1 MVTRDAVCLATDIFP
16 DEVGKKKCLLV
27 HLGGYL
33 FSVAQGHLHMATVT
47 QIFDVVIMSSDM
59 GCIVTNVTVRT

>member
-33 FSVAQGHLHMATVT
+33 FSVAQDPFALGN
-47 QIFDVVIMSSDM
+47 SD
-59 GCIVTNVTVRT
+59 TDF